1 MAIVLI
7 YGFLSCKMKGKT
19 KIKNYKTRK
28 KEETNQYYSELA
40 VNCDKIFRIEQF
52 TCNEARTFG
61 FCGF

>member
-1 MAIVLI
+1 
-7 YGFLSCKMKGKT
+7 MKGKT

-61 FCGF
+61 FRGF